1 MSEESGD
8 HDEKKRFKK
17 VAPNLY
23 RDAAGRYYLLVKRAG
38 KQFRR
43 SLKTKDPALAKRR
56 LRDFQDRAGRLA
68 SDGTPSSIRFDDL
81 AKRWLDAKRP
91 ELKASSAGR
100 RETALKALG
109 PFFNGR
115 LVRAI
120 GVKEAEEWKIK
131 RGSTISPRT
140 WNIEVETL
148 KQIFAYAK
156 DTLRIVL
163 DNPADILKRKKEP
176 KSEIVI
182 PSKEQFRAL
191 VNELRLGHRSTGE
204 AADLVEFLA
213 YSGCRV
219 AEARSVRWRDI
230 NKRLGTALI
239 TGGETGTK
247 NHEARTIPLFAPLAR
262 VIESMRERKLSP
274 GDALIFEIENA
285 RLQIIRA
292 CERLGLPRF
301 GHHTMRHFFCSNA
314 IEAGCDFK
322 VIAGWL
328 GHKDGGV
335 LVAMTYGHLRHEHS
349 AAMAKRMTFD
359 VSTAVDESRLIKFA
373 TDG

>member
-1 MSEESGD
+1 M
-8 HDEKKRFKK
+8 
-17 VAPNLY
+17 
-23 RDAAGRYYLLVKRAG
+23 
-38 KQFRR
+38 
-43 SLKTKDPALAKRR
+43 
-56 LRDFQDRAGRLA
+56 
-68 SDGTPSSIRFDDL
+68 
-81 AKRWLDAKRP
+81 
-91 ELKASSAGR
+91 
-100 RETALKALG
+100 KALG

-120 GVKEAEEWKIK
+120 GAKEAEAWKIK
-131 RGSTISPRT
+131 RGSTISART

-148 KQIFAYAK
+148 KQIFSYAK

-176 KSEIVI
+176 KTEIVT

-191 VNELRLGHRSTGE
+191 VNELRSGHRSTGE

-230 NKRLGTALI
+230 NRELGTVLI

-262 VIESMRERKLSP
+262 LVESMQERKRSQ
-274 GDALIFEIENA
+274 GEAIIFEIENA

-292 CERLGLPRF
+292 CERLGMPRF

-328 GHKDGGV
+328 GHRDGGV

-349 AAMAKRMTFD
+349 AAMAKRITFD
-359 VSTAVDESRLIKFA
+359 AAIGEQLDVGIVDFRAV
-373 TDG
+373 